1 MKKKKQQM
9 LGNLE
14 IAAFCDQL
22 SMIVSAGIPIYEG
35 ISILQEDAP
44 EEETAEILSVI
55 SNSLDHGSSFC
66 DALRE
71 TNVFPKYVL
80 DMIGIG
86 ELAGK
91 LEEVLNALTGYYKRE
106 ESIQNSI
113 KNAVTYPLLMIA
125 MMLAVI
131 LVLIAKVLPVF
142 HQIYMELGSDLTGFA
157 GAMMRFSDAFPK
169 PLLKTKCLSLNQY
182 LFVIVI
188 VLIAAAAGIFLI
200 SKSDAG
206 QKFFKKRPLALSTAA
221 SRFANCM
228 ALALS
233 SGLDTDQGLMLAE
246 QLVDNPYMASRIKK
260 CRDLTASGRGFA
272 EAVLTS
278 GIFSKIYTSMITI
291 GFRTGSMDEVMH
303 QISEEYEEETDK
315 QIAKFISV
323 LEPTLV
329 IILSI
334 FIGLILISFLLPLI
348 GIMSSIG

>member
-1 MKKKKQQM
+1 ME
-9 LGNLE
+9 LGATLH
-14 IAAFCDQL
+14 
-22 SMIVSAGIPIYEG
+22 SALKDTGY
-35 ISILQEDAP
+35 
-44 EEETAEILSVI
+44 
-55 SNSLDHGSSFC
+55 
-66 DALRE
+66 
-71 TNVFPKYVL
+71 FPKY
-80 DMIGIG
+80 MINMIQLG
-86 ELAGK
+86 EETGR
-91 LEEVLNALTGYYKRE
+91 LEEVLNSLSKYYDRE
-106 ESIQNSI
+106 DEIASGI
-113 KNAVTYPLLMIA
+113 KSAVAYPLVLSAVMIA
-125 MMLAVI
+125 VI
-131 LVLIAKVLPVF
+131 VVMIAKVLPVF
-142 HQIYMELGSDLTGFA
+142 SQIYAELGSELTGTAAVLMKLSEYINRYLLIIIAVMLFA
-157 GAMMRFSDAFPK
+157 A
-169 PLLKTKCLSLNQY
+169 LV
-182 LFVIVI
+182 LFI
-188 VLIAAAAGIFLI
+188 
-200 SKSDAG
+200 
-206 QKFFKKRPLALSTAA
+206 FFKTRFGKKFLMKTALSMSIAS

>member
-1 MKKKKQQM
+1 
-9 LGNLE
+9 
-14 IAAFCDQL
+14 
-22 SMIVSAGIPIYEG
+22 
-35 ISILQEDAP
+35 
-44 EEETAEILSVI
+44 
-55 SNSLDHGSSFC
+55 
-66 DALRE
+66 
-71 TNVFPKYVL
+71 
-80 DMIGIG
+80 
-86 ELAGK
+86 
-91 LEEVLNALTGYYKRE
+91 
-106 ESIQNSI
+106 
-113 KNAVTYPLLMIA
+113 
-125 MMLAVI
+125 
-131 LVLIAKVLPVF
+131 
-142 HQIYMELGSDLTGFA
+142 
-157 GAMMRFSDAFPK
+157 MRFSDA
-169 PLLKTKCLSLNQY
+169 LNQY

-291 GFRTGSMDEVMH
+291 AFRTGSMDEVMH

-323 LEPTLV
+323 LEPALV

>member
-1 MKKKKQQM
+1 
-9 LGNLE
+9 
-14 IAAFCDQL
+14 
-22 SMIVSAGIPIYEG
+22 
-35 ISILQEDAP
+35 
-44 EEETAEILSVI
+44 
-55 SNSLDHGSSFC
+55 
-66 DALRE
+66 
-71 TNVFPKYVL
+71 
-80 DMIGIG
+80 
-86 ELAGK
+86 
-91 LEEVLNALTGYYKRE
+91 
-106 ESIQNSI
+106 
-113 KNAVTYPLLMIA
+113 MIA

-157 GAMMRFSDAFPK
+157 GAMMRFSDA
-169 PLLKTKCLSLNQY
+169 LNQY
-182 LFVIVI
+182 LFVIMI
-188 VLIAAAAGIFLI
+188 VLIAVAAGIFFFAR
-200 SKSDAG
+200 SNAG
-206 QKFFKKRPLALSTAA
+206 QKFSKRRSFALSTAA

-233 SGLDTDQGLMLAE
+233 SGLDTDQGLMFAE
-246 QLVDNPYMASRIKK
+246 QLVDNPYMAARIKK

-272 EAVLTS
+272 EAILTS
-278 GIFSKIYTSMITI
+278 GIFSKIYASMITI

-303 QISEEYEEETDK
+303 KISEEYEEETDK

>member
-1 MKKKKQQM
+1 
-9 LGNLE
+9 
-14 IAAFCDQL
+14 
-22 SMIVSAGIPIYEG
+22 
-35 ISILQEDAP
+35 
-44 EEETAEILSVI
+44 
-55 SNSLDHGSSFC
+55 
-66 DALRE
+66 
-71 TNVFPKYVL
+71 
-80 DMIGIG
+80 
-86 ELAGK
+86 
-91 LEEVLNALTGYYKRE
+91 
-106 ESIQNSI
+106 
-113 KNAVTYPLLMIA
+113 MIA

-157 GAMMRFSDAFPK
+157 GAMMRFSDA
-169 PLLKTKCLSLNQY
+169 LNQY

-188 VLIAAAAGIFLI
+188 VLIAVTAGIFLI

-291 GFRTGSMDEVMH
+291 GFRTGSMDE
-303 QISEEYEEETDK
+303 ISEEYEEETDK

>member
-1 MKKKKQQM
+1 MEFRSMEYIVQVAKSGSVSRTAERLFVSQSTISKSIKKTEEK
-9 LGNLE
+9 LGVVLFSHVGNRLVPTYAGRQFVQHANEILLQKRDLE
-14 IAAFCDQL
+14 RE
-22 SMIVSAGIPIYEG
+22 M
-35 ISILQEDAP
+35 
-44 EEETAEILSVI
+44 EILSGEAVGALSVAFPPLRI
-55 SNSLDHGSSFC
+55 S
-66 DALRE
+66 
-71 TNVFPKYVL
+71 Y
-80 DMIGIG
+80 
-86 ELAGK
+86 
-91 LEEVLNALTGYYKRE
+91 
-106 ESIQNSI
+106 
-113 KNAVTYPLLMIA
+113 
-125 MMLAVI
+125 MLP
-131 LVLIAKVLPVF
+131 KVLPVF

-157 GAMMRFSDAFPK
+157 GAMMRFSDA
-169 PLLKTKCLSLNQY
+169 LNQY

-200 SKSDAG
+200 FRSDAG

>member
-1 MKKKKQQM
+1 MPDLKNVPPSPRPRR
-9 LGNLE
+9 LS
-14 IAAFCDQL
+14 QL
-22 SMIVSAGIPIYEG
+22 KDAWKNKRSVTIVY
-35 ISILQEDAP
+35 L
-44 EEETAEILSVI
+44 L
-55 SNSLDHGSSFC
+55 
-66 DALRE
+66 LR
-71 TNVFPKYVL
+71 
-80 DMIGIG
+80 
-86 ELAGK
+86 A
-91 LEEVLNALTGYYKRE
+91 
-106 ESIQNSI
+106 S
-113 KNAVTYPLLMIA
+113 
-125 MMLAVI
+125 VI

-157 GAMMRFSDAFPK
+157 GAMMKFSDA
-169 PLLKTKCLSLNQY
+169 LNQY

-188 VLIAAAAGIFLI
+188 VLVAAAAGIFLI
-200 SKSDAG
+200 FRSDAG
-206 QKFFKKRPLALSTAA
+206 QKFLKKRPLALSTAA

-303 QISEEYEEETDK
+303 KISEEYEEETDR
-315 QIAKFISV
+315 QIAGFISV

>member
-44 EEETAEILSVI
+44 EEETAEILSVV

-113 KNAVTYPLLMIA
+113 KNAVTYPL
-125 MMLAVI
+125 MLAVI

-157 GAMMRFSDAFPK
+157 GAMMRFSDA
-169 PLLKTKCLSLNQY
+169 LNQY

>member
-55 SNSLDHGSSFC
+55 SNSLDHGRSFC

-157 GAMMRFSDAFPK
+157 GAMMRFSDA
-169 PLLKTKCLSLNQY
+169 LNQY

-260 CRDLTASGRGFA
+260 CRDLTAS

>member
-1 MKKKKQQM
+1 M
-9 LGNLE
+9 
-14 IAAFCDQL
+14 F
-22 SMIVSAGIPIYEG
+22 
-35 ISILQEDAP
+35 
-44 EEETAEILSVI
+44 
-55 SNSLDHGSSFC
+55 
-66 DALRE
+66 
-71 TNVFPKYVL
+71 
-80 DMIGIG
+80 
-86 ELAGK
+86 
-91 LEEVLNALTGYYKRE
+91 
-106 ESIQNSI
+106 
-113 KNAVTYPLLMIA
+113 PLLMIA

-157 GAMMRFSDAFPK
+157 GAMMRFSDA
-169 PLLKTKCLSLNQY
+169 LNQY

>member
-157 GAMMRFSDAFPK
+157 GAMMRFSDA
-169 PLLKTKCLSLNQY
+169 LNQY

-188 VLIAAAAGIFLI
+188 VLIA
-200 SKSDAG
+200 G
-206 QKFFKKRPLALSTAA
+206 QKFFKKRSLALSTAA

-291 GFRTGSMDEVMH
+291 AFRTGSMDEVMH
-303 QISEEYEEETDK
+303 QISEEYEEETDR
-315 QIAKFISV
+315 QIAGFISV

>member
-157 GAMMRFSDAFPK
+157 GAMMRFSDC
-169 PLLKTKCLSLNQY
+169 LL
-182 LFVIVI
+182 
-188 VLIAAAAGIFLI
+188 
-200 SKSDAG
+200 
-206 QKFFKKRPLALSTAA
+206 
-221 SRFANCM
+221 
-228 ALALS
+228 
-233 SGLDTDQGLMLAE
+233 
-246 QLVDNPYMASRIKK
+246 
-260 CRDLTASGRGFA
+260 
-272 EAVLTS
+272 
-278 GIFSKIYTSMITI
+278 YTSPSP
-291 GFRTGSMDEVMH
+291 RDCS
-303 QISEEYEEETDK
+303 
-315 QIAKFISV
+315 
-323 LEPTLV
+323 
-329 IILSI
+329 
-334 FIGLILISFLLPLI
+334 
-348 GIMSSIG
+348 

>member
-157 GAMMRFSDAFPK
+157 GAMMRFSDA
-169 PLLKTKCLSLNQY
+169 LNQY

-206 QKFFKKRPLALSTAA
+206 QKFFKKRP
-221 SRFANCM
+221 
-228 ALALS
+228 LALS

>member
-157 GAMMRFSDAFPK
+157 GAMMRFSDA
-169 PLLKTKCLSLNQY
+169 LNQY

-246 QLVDNPYMASRIKK
+246 QLVKK